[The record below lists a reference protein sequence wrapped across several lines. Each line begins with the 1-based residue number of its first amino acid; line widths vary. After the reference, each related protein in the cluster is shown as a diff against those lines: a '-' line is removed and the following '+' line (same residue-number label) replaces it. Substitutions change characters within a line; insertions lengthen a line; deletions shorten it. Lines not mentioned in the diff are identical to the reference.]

1 MNADHEKF
9 MALAIGEMR
18 AAIQSGDRPFGS
30 VIVRDGKV
38 VGKVRNVVN
47 STGDPT
53 AHAEIEAVRNAAKNL
68 KTSKLTNCTLYTSCH
83 PCPMC
88 AWATVASGVKAIVI
102 GASMDTLLNESKGSY
117 NLNDYSIDHL
127 LELTG
132 FEMEVR
138 TGMLEGEV
146 KSAFREYGDLS
157 IVSPNVLRSSQ

>member
-1 MNADHEKF
+1 MEADHEKF
-9 MALAIGEMR
+9 MAMAIGEMR
-18 AAIQSGDRPFGS
+18 AAVQSGDRPFGS
-30 VIVRDGKV
+30 IVVRDGNV
-38 VGKVRNVVN
+38 VGQGRNVVN

-102 GASMDTLLNESKGSY
+102 GASMETLLNESRGYYDLNKY
-117 NLNDYSIDHL
+117 NIDHL
-127 LELTG
+127 LKLTG

-138 TGMLEGEV
+138 TGILEEEV
-146 KSAFREYGDLS
+146 KVAFREFGDLS
-157 IVSPNVLRSSQ
+157 IVSPNVLRSGQ